1 MRRFPKEHI
10 MSNKQLFNDPVQRK
24 RYICALLMI
33 LLMVGVSELMGEKE
47 IIFPEM
53 AALTI
58 GMWIVD
64 KKVWTVSRLKLVL
77 LMSIGAIVGVCIV
90 RYSPFP
96 LIVNLCISFAFSAI
110 CLQVS
115 RTTLIPQI
123 SACMLPILLVT
134 ESWVYPIA
142 VTVMSLVVV
151 GGQKWMEKN
160 KYRKEITYTPVQRD
174 PKKNCLKWGTLL
186 ATIPLIAAIPIH
198 TGYLYCIL
206 PPLIVTYV
214 EFSTSKAGFR
224 GRPLGTFLLLAIAAV
239 LGSTSQ
245 LIGHIYLHL
254 PETVVAL
261 FLFICLFILFE
272 WWGKFFAPA
281 GAIALVPMIISP
293 QGLIG
298 YPLQVMI
305 GAALLIFIAM
315 VLFLKCYKW
324 PKSHLIYCLVPAP
337 IRTSHRYRSYLRQQE
352 RKTMPN
358 LG

>member
-1 MRRFPKEHI
+1 
-10 MSNKQLFNDPVQRK
+10 
-24 RYICALLMI
+24 
-33 LLMVGVSELMGEKE
+33 
-47 IIFPEM
+47 
-53 AALTI
+53 
-58 GMWIVD
+58 
-64 KKVWTVSRLKLVL
+64 
-77 LMSIGAIVGVCIV
+77 
-90 RYSPFP
+90 
-96 LIVNLCISFAFSAI
+96 
-110 CLQVS
+110 
-115 RTTLIPQI
+115 
-123 SACMLPILLVT
+123 
-134 ESWVYPIA
+134 
-142 VTVMSLVVV
+142 MSLVVV

-272 WWGKFFAPA
+272 WWGKFFRS
-281 GAIALVPMIISP
+281 GRGDRVSP
-293 QGLIG
+293 
-298 YPLQVMI
+298 
-305 GAALLIFIAM
+305 
-315 VLFLKCYKW
+315 
-324 PKSHLIYCLVPAP
+324 
-337 IRTSHRYRSYLRQQE
+337 R
-352 RKTMPN
+352 
-358 LG
+358 

>member
-1 MRRFPKEHI
+1 
-10 MSNKQLFNDPVQRK
+10 
-24 RYICALLMI
+24 
-33 LLMVGVSELMGEKE
+33 MVGVSELMGEKE

-115 RTTLIPQI
+115 RTTLIPHI
-123 SACMLPILLVT
+123 SACMLPILLGT

-151 GGQKWMEKN
+151 RGQKWMEKN

-214 EFSTSKAGFR
+214 EFSTSKAGYR
-224 GRPLGTFLLLAIAAV
+224 GRP
-239 LGSTSQ
+239 
-245 LIGHIYLHL
+245 
-254 PETVVAL
+254 
-261 FLFICLFILFE
+261 
-272 WWGKFFAPA
+272 
-281 GAIALVPMIISP
+281 
-293 QGLIG
+293 
-298 YPLQVMI
+298 
-305 GAALLIFIAM
+305 
-315 VLFLKCYKW
+315 
-324 PKSHLIYCLVPAP
+324 
-337 IRTSHRYRSYLRQQE
+337 
-352 RKTMPN
+352 
-358 LG
+358 

>member
-1 MRRFPKEHI
+1 MYLVRVLGDMPTSLPDHI
-10 MSNKQLFNDPVQRK
+10 DSTDISLYAPDPFRD
-24 RYICALLMI
+24 
-33 LLMVGVSELMGEKE
+33 GELG
-47 IIFPEM
+47 IS
-53 AALTI
+53 
-58 GMWIVD
+58 D
-64 KKVWTVSRLKLVL
+64 SRD
-77 LMSIGAIVGVCIV
+77 G
-90 RYSPFP
+90 Y
-96 LIVNLCISFAFSAI
+96 
-110 CLQVS
+110 
-115 RTTLIPQI
+115 
-123 SACMLPILLVT
+123 
-134 ESWVYPIA
+134 
-142 VTVMSLVVV
+142 VV
-151 GGQKWMEKN
+151 GGRWRTKWMEKN

-281 GAIALVPMIISP
+281 GAIALVPDDHFSP
-293 QGLIG
+293 RADRVSIASNDRCCPAHLHRHGSFFKM
-298 YPLQVMI
+298 LQM
-305 GAALLIFIAM
+305 A
-315 VLFLKCYKW
+315 
-324 PKSHLIYCLVPAP
+324 
-337 IRTSHRYRSYLRQQE
+337 
-352 RKTMPN
+352 
-358 LG
+358 

>member
-1 MRRFPKEHI
+1 
-10 MSNKQLFNDPVQRK
+10 
-24 RYICALLMI
+24 
-33 LLMVGVSELMGEKE
+33 MVGVSELMGEKE

-123 SACMLPILLVT
+123 SACMLPILLGT

-281 GAIALVPMIISP
+281 GAIALVPMIIS
-293 QGLIG
+293 I
-298 YPLQVMI
+298 
-305 GAALLIFIAM
+305 
-315 VLFLKCYKW
+315 
-324 PKSHLIYCLVPAP
+324 
-337 IRTSHRYRSYLRQQE
+337 
-352 RKTMPN
+352 
-358 LG
+358 

>member
-1 MRRFPKEHI
+1 
-10 MSNKQLFNDPVQRK
+10 
-24 RYICALLMI
+24 
-33 LLMVGVSELMGEKE
+33 
-47 IIFPEM
+47 
-53 AALTI
+53 
-58 GMWIVD
+58 
-64 KKVWTVSRLKLVL
+64 
-77 LMSIGAIVGVCIV
+77 MSIGAIVGVCIV

-123 SACMLPILLVT
+123 SACMLPILLGT
-134 ESWVYPIA
+134 ESWVYP
-142 VTVMSLVVV
+142 
-151 GGQKWMEKN
+151 
-160 KYRKEITYTPVQRD
+160 
-174 PKKNCLKWGTLL
+174 
-186 ATIPLIAAIPIH
+186 IAAIPIH